1 MKFNTK
7 SALATAIVSMAA
19 VAPGFAGGLTHNTNQ
34 SAHFIRGIARDASTA
49 VDAIYTN
56 PAGTTE
62 FQKTWNISLNSQTI
76 WQKRII
82 STTFATKAEKE
93 YEGEVFVPCMPSFLA
108 AWHHGNVTVSGAFT
122 IAGGGGT
129 VEYDDGLP
137 MFDAFTLSKDL
148 LPLTQGKLLSDL
160 GGSAELEG
168 TSYIYGF
175 TLGGAYRFND
185 YISGYV
191 GARFN
196 YASNNYTVD
205 ADLSAL
211 GMGEANLDVDQ
222 SGYGITPIISLN
234 VRYKRLTAA
243 AKFEYRTRMEIENDT
258 KHMPKQLAASF
269 PNYADGVKT
278 DADMPSYLSLGMQF
292 EFVEG
297 VRGALGYH
305 KFFDAAASYANG
317 GDKYLESTN
326 ELLAGFE
333 WDVIKQL
340 TLSAGAQ
347 FSRIGVSNKYLT
359 EMNMNVDANS
369 YGGGVAFHAT
379 EWLTVNA
386 GYFHS
391 FYYEWKGDK
400 EAYGV
405 NNYDRENQI
414 VALGVDLTF

>member
-1 MKFNTK
+1 MKFTTK
-7 SALATAIVSMAA
+7 SALVTAIVSIAA
-19 VAPGFAGGLTHNTNQ
+19 ATPSFAGGLTHNTNQ
-34 SAHFIRGIARDASTA
+34 SAHFVRGIARDASTD

-62 FQKTWNISLNSQTI
+62 FQKTWNISLNSQTV
-76 WQKRII
+76 WQSRII
-82 STTFATKAEKE
+82 NTTFATGTKKE
-93 YEGEVFVPCMPSFLA
+93 YEGEVLVPSMPSFLA

-137 MFDAFTLSKDL
+137 MFDAFTLQMPQTK
-148 LPLTQGKLLSDL
+148 GKLLSDL

-175 TLGGAYRFND
+175 TLGSAYRFND

-196 YASNNYTVD
+196 YASNNYKVN
-205 ADLSAL
+205 ADLSTL
-211 GMGEANLDVDQ
+211 GMGNAEMDVDQ
-222 SGYGITPIISLN
+222 SGYGITPIISLD
-234 VRYKRLTAA
+234 VRYKRLTVA

-278 DADMPSYLSLGMQF
+278 DADMPSYLSLGAQF
-292 EFVEG
+292 EFIEG

-305 KFFDAAASYANG
+305 KFFDAAANYAHG

-326 ELLAGFE
+326 EMLVGFE
-333 WDVIKQL
+333 WDIIKKL

-347 FSRIGVSNKYLT
+347 FSRIGVSDEYLT

-369 YGGGVAFHAT
+369 YGGGLAFHAT
-379 EWLTVNA
+379 DWLTLNA

-400 EAYGV
+400 EAYGK
-405 NNYDRENQI
+405 NNYDRKNQI
-414 VALGVDLTF
+414 VALGLDLAF